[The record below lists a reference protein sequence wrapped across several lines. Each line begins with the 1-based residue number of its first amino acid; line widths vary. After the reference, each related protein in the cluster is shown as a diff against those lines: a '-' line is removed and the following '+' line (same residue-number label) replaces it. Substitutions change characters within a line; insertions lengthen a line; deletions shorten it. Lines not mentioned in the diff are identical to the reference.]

1 MPLASMPAVAID
13 TETTGLDVEKVRIV
27 EIGAVR
33 LETCAPGEQRVY
45 SELVDPG
52 IPIPGP
58 SIEIHGITDSDVA
71 GAPPFPERM
80 AEFAAWAGPAVVIGY
95 SIGFDLAV
103 FRAEHERH
111 GLPWQPP
118 RTLDVG
124 HLVDL
129 VAPALPEKSL
139 ETAAG
144 WLGVEVSGR
153 HRALGDARAAAEIY
167 RAVVPKLREKG
178 IVTLAQAERA
188 VRALSARMTEEA
200 QSGWHDMGQSGDAR
214 DGTRIAEYVRIDS
227 FAYRHRVAD
236 LMKTPPLTV
245 DNGRTVRA
253 ALAAMMESKVSSL
266 FLPPE
271 TAGGPNGFGDGFGD
285 ESGDGP
291 GDGIVTERDILR
303 AIDRD
308 GPAAL
313 DAPVG
318 NLGQRPLVTIHKDEF
333 VYRAIARMSAG
344 GFRHLG
350 VVDEGGALCGALS
363 ARDLL
368 RQRAGDAVA
377 LGDSIESARSRF
389 ELGRVWSQLTAVAR
403 ALVFEEVDAR
413 NIASMISR
421 ELRALTARACEL
433 AEAEMA
439 EAGLGKA
446 PAPYAL
452 LVLGS
457 GGRGESLLAMDQ
469 DNALI
474 YADDAPDGADGW
486 YEQLGTRTADIL
498 DETGVIYCP
507 GGIMASNAA
516 WRKPLG
522 VWRET
527 VRSWIGRS
535 RAEDLLN
542 CDIFFDAQAVLG
554 AREMADS
561 LRAEALELAR
571 QAGNFHKFLAISAG
585 NFDTPVGMFGR
596 FRTEAG
602 RVDLKIGGIMP
613 IFSAAR
619 VIALMHGVEA
629 RTTPKRL
636 AAARGLETVS
646 EKDIDDL
653 VEAHR
658 ILLKLI
664 LGQQL
669 RDIDAGVALSNKVA
683 PSELNGFE
691 KQEMKWALEQVS
703 LVSNLLGI
711 PALGR

>member
-1 MPLASMPAVAID
+1 MSFRATSGGLSGMPLASMPAVAID
-13 TETTGLDVEKVRIV
+13 TETTGLDVGKVRIV

-33 LETCAPGEQRVY
+33 LETCAPGAQRVY

-52 IPIPGP
+52 VPIPA
-58 SIEIHGITDSDVA
+58 SSTEIHGIADADVA
-71 GAPPFPERM
+71 GAPAFPERM
-80 AEFAAWAGPAVVIGY
+80 AEFAAWAGPTVVIGY
-95 SIGFDLAV
+95 SVGFDLAV
-103 FRAEHERH
+103 LKVEHERH

-118 RTLDVG
+118 RALDVG

-144 WLGVEVSGR
+144 WLGVELSGR

-188 VRALSARMTEEA
+188 VHALSARMTEEA
-200 QSGWHDMGQSGDAR
+200 QAGWHDMGQSGDAR
-214 DGTRIAEYVRIDS
+214 DGSRIAEYVRIDS

-245 DNGRTVRA
+245 DNDRPVNA
-253 ALAAMMESKVSSL
+253 ALAAMMENEVSSL
-266 FLPPE
+266 FLLPE
-271 TAGGPNGFGDGFGD
+271 EDG
-285 ESGDGP
+285 SP
-291 GDGIVTERDILR
+291 CGIVTERDIMR

-313 DAPVG
+313 EARVG
-318 NLGQRPLVTIHKDEF
+318 NLGQRPLVTIHRDEF
-333 VYRAIARMSAG
+333 VYRAIARMSGG

-350 VVDEGGALCGALS
+350 VVDDGGALCGALS

-377 LGDSIESARSRF
+377 LGESIESARSRF

-433 AEAEMA
+433 AEAEMT

-474 YADDAPDGADGW
+474 YADDVPDGADGW
-486 YEQLGTRTADIL
+486 YEQLGRRTADIL

-554 AREMADS
+554 AKEMADS

-571 QAGNFHKFLAISAG
+571 QARNFHKFLAISAG

-619 VIALMHGVEA
+619 VIALMHSVEA

-646 EKDIDDL
+646 ERDVDDL

-658 ILLKLI
+658 ILLNLI

-691 KQEMKWALEQVS
+691 KQEMKWALEQVP
-703 LVSNLLGI
+703 LVSNLLGV

>member
-1 MPLASMPAVAID
+1 MSFQATSGGLSGMPLSSIPAVVID
-13 TETTGLDVEKVRIV
+13 TETTGLDVGRDRVV

-33 LETCAPGEQRVY
+33 LETCAPGPQPVY
-45 SELVDPG
+45 SETIDPG
-52 IPIPGP
+52 VPIPEA
-58 SIEIHGITDSDVA
+58 SIRIHGIADADVA
-71 GAPPFPERM
+71 GAQKFPERI
-80 AEFAAWAGPAVVIGY
+80 ADFAAWAGPAVVVGY

-103 FRAEHERH
+103 LKAEHERH
-111 GLPWQPP
+111 GVPWQPP
-118 RTLDVG
+118 RALDVG

-144 WLGVEVSGR
+144 WLGVEVAGR
-153 HRALGDARAAAEIY
+153 HRALGDARLAAEIF

-188 VRALSARMTEEA
+188 ARALTNRMTEEA
-200 QSGWHDMGQSGDAR
+200 RAGWHDMAQSGETGG
-214 DGTRIAEYVRIDS
+214 DGSPVAEYARIDS
-227 FAYRHRVAD
+227 FPYRHRVAD
-236 LMKTPPLTV
+236 LMKSPPLTV
-245 DNGRTVRA
+245 GNDRTVKA
-253 ALAAMMESKVSSL
+253 ALATMMEKKVSSL

-271 TAGGPNGFGDGFGD
+271 AAGRPY
-285 ESGDGP
+285 
-291 GDGIVTERDILR
+291 GIVTERDILR
-303 AIDRD
+303 TLDRD

-313 DAPVG
+313 AAPVG
-318 NLGQRPLVTIHKDEF
+318 SLGQRPLVTIHKDEF
-333 VYRAIARMSAG
+333 VYRAIARMSGG

-368 RQRAGDAVA
+368 RLRAGDAVS
-377 LGDSIESARSRF
+377 LSDSIESARSRF

-413 NIASMISR
+413 NIASLISR
-421 ELRALTARACEL
+421 ELRALTARACQL

-439 EAGLGKA
+439 EAGLGEA

-474 YADDAPDGADGW
+474 IADDAPDDADAW
-486 YEQLGTRTADIL
+486 FEELGRRTADIL
-498 DETGVIYCP
+498 NEAGVIYCP
-507 GGIMASNAA
+507 GGIMASNAV
-516 WRKPLG
+516 WRKPMG

-527 VRSWIGRS
+527 VRSWIERS
-535 RAEDLLN
+535 RAGDLLN

-554 AREMADS
+554 ATEMADS
-561 LRAEALELAR
+561 LRAEALGLAR
-571 QAGNFHKFLAISAG
+571 QAPNFQKFLAMAAG
-585 NFDTPVGMFGR
+585 KFDTPIGLFGR

-602 RVDLKIGGIMP
+602 RIDLKIGGIMP

-636 AAARGLETVS
+636 AAARGLEAVS
-646 EKDIDDL
+646 EKDVDNL

-658 ILLKLI
+658 ILLNLI

-669 RDIDAGVALSNKVA
+669 RDIDAGVALSNKVD
-683 PSELNGFE
+683 PSELSGFE
-691 KQEMKWALEQVS
+691 KQEMRWALEQVS
-703 LVSNLLGI
+703 LVSNLLGV
-711 PALGR
+711 PSLGR

>member
-1 MPLASMPAVAID
+1 MSFQATPGGLSGMPLASLPAVAID
-13 TETTGLDVEKVRIV
+13 TETTGLDVAKVRII

-33 LETCAPGEQRVY
+33 FDSCAPGPQRVF

-52 IPIPGP
+52 IPIPAA
-58 SIEIHGITDSDVA
+58 STEIHGIADSDVDE
-71 GAPPFPERM
+71 APHFPERM
-80 AEFAAWAGPAVVIGY
+80 AAFGSWAGAAVVIGY
-95 SIGFDLAV
+95 SVGFDLAV
-103 FRAEHERH
+103 LRAEHERH
-111 GLPWQPP
+111 GMAWQPP
-118 RTLDVG
+118 RALDVG
-124 HLVDL
+124 HLVEL
-129 VAPALPEKSL
+129 VAPALPERSL
-139 ETAAG
+139 ETAAA
-144 WLGVEVSGR
+144 WLGVEVAGR

-188 VRALSARMTEEA
+188 VRALSTRMTEEA
-200 QSGWHDMGQSGDAR
+200 QSGWHDPAKSGEAGG
-214 DGTRIAEYVRIDS
+214 DGSRVAEYARIDS
-227 FAYRHRVAD
+227 FPYRHRVGD
-236 LMKTPPLTV
+236 LMKHPPLTV
-245 DNGRTVRA
+245 ANDRPANA
-253 ALAAMMESKVSSL
+253 ALAAMMEKKVSSL
-266 FLPPE
+266 FLPPDS
-271 TAGGPNGFGDGFGD
+271 A
-285 ESGDGP
+285 DGP
-291 GDGIVTERDILR
+291 YGIVTERDILR
-303 AIDRD
+303 AIDRA

-318 NLGQRPLVTIHKDEF
+318 SLGRRPLVSIHRDEF
-333 VYRAIARMSAG
+333 VYRAIARMSGG

-350 VVDEGGALCGALS
+350 VVDESGALCGALS

-368 RQRAGDAVA
+368 RQRAGDAVF
-377 LGDSIESARSRF
+377 LSESIESARSRF
-389 ELGRVWSQLTAVAR
+389 ELGRVWSQLTPIAR

-413 NIASMISR
+413 NIASLISR
-421 ELRALTARACEL
+421 ELRALTARAGEL
-433 AEAEMA
+433 AAAEMA
-439 EAGLGKA
+439 DAGLGGA

-474 YADDAPDGADGW
+474 VADGAPDGADAW
-486 YEQLGTRTADIL
+486 FEELGRRTADIL
-498 DETGVIYCP
+498 NETGVIYCP
-507 GGIMASNAA
+507 GGIMAANAA

-554 AREMADS
+554 ASGMADD
-561 LRAEALELAR
+561 LRAEALALAR
-571 QAGNFHKFLAISAG
+571 QATNFHKFLALAAG
-585 NFDTPVGMFGR
+585 NFDTPIGMFGR

-619 VIALMHGVEA
+619 VIALMHGVGA

-646 EKDIDDL
+646 GKDIDNL

-658 ILLKLI
+658 LLLNLI

>member
-1 MPLASMPAVAID
+1 
-13 TETTGLDVEKVRIV
+13 T
-27 EIGAVR
+27 
-33 LETCAPGEQRVY
+33 
-45 SELVDPG
+45 
-52 IPIPGP
+52 
-58 SIEIHGITDSDVA
+58 
-71 GAPPFPERM
+71 
-80 AEFAAWAGPAVVIGY
+80 VVIGY
-95 SIGFDLAV
+95 SVGFDLAV
-103 FRAEHERH
+103 LKAEHERH

-118 RTLDVG
+118 RSLDVG

-144 WLGVEVSGR
+144 WLGVELSGR
-153 HRALGDARAAAEIY
+153 HRALGDALAAAEIY

-188 VRALSARMTEEA
+188 VRALSTRMTEEA

-214 DGTRIAEYVRIDS
+214 DGSRIAEYVRIDS

-236 LMKTPPLTV
+236 LMKHPPLTV
-245 DNGRTVRA
+245 GNDRPVRA
-253 ALAAMMESKVSSL
+253 ALAAMMERKVSSL

-271 TAGGPNGFGDGFGD
+271 SADGPDGIGDGI
-285 ESGDGP
+285 
-291 GDGIVTERDILR
+291 GDGIVTERDIMR

-368 RQRAGDAVA
+368 HQRAGDAVA

-439 EAGLGKA
+439 EAGLGEA

-486 YEQLGTRTADIL
+486 FEQLGRRTADIL

-554 AREMADS
+554 ARAMADS

-571 QAGNFHKFLAISAG
+571 QAWNFHKFLAISAG

-646 EKDIDDL
+646 GKDVDNL

-658 ILLKLI
+658 ILLSLI

-683 PSELNGFE
+683 PSDLNGFE
-691 KQEMKWALEQVS
+691 KQEMKWALAQVP
-703 LVSNLLGI
+703 LVSNLLGV

>member
-1 MPLASMPAVAID
+1 MPLSSLPTVVID

-27 EIGAVR
+27 EIGAVW
-33 LETCAPGEQRVY
+33 LDSCAPGSERIY

-52 IPIPGP
+52 IPIPG
-58 SIEIHGITDSDVA
+58 SSTEIHGIADSDVD
-71 GAPPFPERM
+71 GAPAFPERM
-80 AEFAAWAGPAVVIGY
+80 AEFAAWAGPTVVTGH

-103 FRAEHERH
+103 LKAEHERH

-118 RTLDVG
+118 RALDVG

-144 WLGVEVSGR
+144 WLGVELSGR

-167 RAVVPKLREKG
+167 RAIVPKLREKG

-188 VRALSARMTEEA
+188 VRALSNRMTEEA
-200 QSGWHDMGQSGDAR
+200 QSGWHDMRQSGEVR
-214 DGTRIAEYVRIDS
+214 DGSRIAEFARIDS
-227 FAYRHRVAD
+227 FAYRHRVGD
-236 LMKTPPLTV
+236 LMKHPPLTV
-245 DNGRTVRA
+245 GNDRPIGA
-253 ALAAMMESKVSSL
+253 ALAAMMEKKVSSL

-271 TAGGPNGFGDGFGD
+271 TA
-285 ESGDGP
+285 DGP
-291 GDGIVTERDILR
+291 DGIVTERDIMR
-303 AIDRD
+303 AIDRA

-318 NLGQRPLVTIHKDEF
+318 NLGRRPLVTIHKDEF
-333 VYRAIARMSAG
+333 VYRAIARMSGG

-403 ALVFEEVDAR
+403 ALAFEEVDAR
-413 NIASMISR
+413 AIASMISR

-433 AEAEMA
+433 AEAELA
-439 EAGLGKA
+439 EAGLGEA

-486 YEQLGTRTADIL
+486 YEQLGRRTADIL
-498 DETGVIYCP
+498 DEAGVIYCP

-527 VRSWIGRS
+527 VRFWIGRS

-561 LRAEALELAR
+561 LRTEALDLAR
-571 QAGNFHKFLAISAG
+571 QARNFHKFLAIAAG
-585 NFDTPVGMFGR
+585 KFDTPVGMFGR

-619 VIALMHGVEA
+619 VVALMHGVEA

-646 EKDIDDL
+646 ERDVDNL

-658 ILLKLI
+658 ILLNLI

-691 KQEMKWALEQVS
+691 KQELKWALDQVP
-703 LVSNLLGI
+703 LVSNLLGV
-711 PALGR
+711 PVLGR

>member
-1 MPLASMPAVAID
+1 
-13 TETTGLDVEKVRIV
+13 
-27 EIGAVR
+27 
-33 LETCAPGEQRVY
+33 
-45 SELVDPG
+45 
-52 IPIPGP
+52 
-58 SIEIHGITDSDVA
+58 
-71 GAPPFPERM
+71 
-80 AEFAAWAGPAVVIGY
+80 
-95 SIGFDLAV
+95 
-103 FRAEHERH
+103 
-111 GLPWQPP
+111 
-118 RTLDVG
+118 
-124 HLVDL
+124 
-129 VAPALPEKSL
+129 
-139 ETAAG
+139 
-144 WLGVEVSGR
+144 
-153 HRALGDARAAAEIY
+153 
-167 RAVVPKLREKG
+167 
-178 IVTLAQAERA
+178 
-188 VRALSARMTEEA
+188 
-200 QSGWHDMGQSGDAR
+200 
-214 DGTRIAEYVRIDS
+214 
-227 FAYRHRVAD
+227 
-236 LMKTPPLTV
+236 
-245 DNGRTVRA
+245 
-253 ALAAMMESKVSSL
+253 
-266 FLPPE
+266 
-271 TAGGPNGFGDGFGD
+271 
-285 ESGDGP
+285 
-291 GDGIVTERDILR
+291 
-303 AIDRD
+303 
-308 GPAAL
+308 
-313 DAPVG
+313 VG

-333 VYRAIARMSAG
+333 VYRAIARMSGG

-350 VVDEGGALCGALS
+350 VVDESGALCGALS

-368 RQRAGDAVA
+368 RQRAGEAVA

-413 NIASMISR
+413 SIASMISR

-433 AEAEMA
+433 AAAEMA
-439 EAGLGKA
+439 EAGLGEA

-474 YADDAPDGADGW
+474 YADDAPDGADEW
-486 YEQLGTRTADIL
+486 FEQLGRRTADIL

-554 AREMADS
+554 ARDMADS

-571 QAGNFHKFLAISAG
+571 QARNFHKFLAISAG

-636 AAARGLETVS
+636 AAARGIETVS
-646 EKDIDDL
+646 GKDVDDL
-653 VEAHR
+653 VGAHR
-658 ILLKLI
+658 ILLSLI

-691 KQEMKWALEQVS
+691 KQEMKWALEQVP
-703 LVSNLLGI
+703 LVSNLLGV

>member
-1 MPLASMPAVAID
+1 MSFQATSGGLSGMPLSSMPAVAID
-13 TETTGLDVEKVRIV
+13 TETTGLDVGKVRIV

-33 LETCAPGEQRVY
+33 LETCGPGPQRIY

-52 IPIPGP
+52 IPIPAF
-58 SIEIHGITDSDVA
+58 STAIHGIADADVA
-71 GAPPFPERM
+71 DAAPFPDRM
-80 AEFAAWAGPAVVIGY
+80 AEFGAWAGATVVIGY

-103 FRAEHERH
+103 LKAEHERH

-118 RTLDVG
+118 RALDVG
-124 HLVDL
+124 HLVEL

-139 ETAAG
+139 DTAAG
-144 WLGVEVSGR
+144 WLGVEISER
-153 HRALGDARAAAEIY
+153 HRALGDARAAAEVY
-167 RAVVPKLREKG
+167 RAVVPKLRDRG

-188 VRALSARMTEEA
+188 VRSLSARITEEA
-200 QSGWHDMGQSGDAR
+200 QAGWHDSGGPGSRAD
-214 DGTRIAEYVRIDS
+214 IAEYVRIDS
-227 FAYRHRVAD
+227 YPYRHRVGD
-236 LMKTPPLTV
+236 LMKGQPLMA
-245 DNGRTVRA
+245 DNDRA
-253 ALAAMMESKVSSL
+253 VKSVLATMIERKVSSL

-271 TAGGPNGFGDGFGD
+271 TAGGAC
-285 ESGDGP
+285 
-291 GDGIVTERDILR
+291 GIVTERDILR
-303 AIDRD
+303 AIDND
-308 GPAAL
+308 GPSAL
-313 DAPVG
+313 EAPVG
-318 NLGQRPLVTIHKDEF
+318 GFGQRPLISIRKDEF
-333 VYRAIARMSAG
+333 VYRAIAEMSG
-344 GFRHLG
+344 RGIRHLG
-350 VVDEGGALCGALS
+350 VLGEDGQLCGALS

-368 RQRAGDAVA
+368 RQRAGDSVA
-377 LGDSIESARSRF
+377 LGESIETAGSRF
-389 ELGRVWSQLTAVAR
+389 ELGRVWSQLTSVAR

-413 NIASMISR
+413 NIASLISR
-421 ELRALTARACEL
+421 ELRALTGRACQI

-439 EAGLGKA
+439 EAGYGEA

-474 YADDAPDGADGW
+474 HADDAPDDADGW
-486 YEQLGTRTADIL
+486 FAELGRRTADIL
-498 DETGVIYCP
+498 NEAGVVYCP

-527 VRSWIGRS
+527 VRSWIERS

-554 AREMADS
+554 ATDMADS
-561 LRAEALELAR
+561 LRSEALGLAR
-571 QAGNFHKFLAISAG
+571 QAPTFQQFLAMNAG
-585 NFDTPVGMFGR
+585 NFDTPIGMFGR

-602 RVDLKIGGIMP
+602 RIDLKIGGIMP
-613 IFSAAR
+613 IFSTAR
-619 VIALMHGVEA
+619 TIALMHGVEA

-646 EKDIDDL
+646 EKDVDEL

-658 ILLKLI
+658 ILLDLI

-669 RDIDAGVALSNKVA
+669 RDIDAGLALSNRVD
-683 PSELNGFE
+683 PSELTGFE
-691 KQEMKWALEQVS
+691 KQEMKWALERVS
-703 LVSNLLGI
+703 LVSNLLGT